1 VEEALAPDPENE
13 RPRAMTSR
21 NVPIRHEDTDL
32 LVADKPAGLL
42 SVPTPGAVGRT
53 LASVLAAEGHPG
65 LLPVHRLDRDVSGL
79 VVLAKHEPAR
89 AALESLFRGRAVAKT
104 YWALVRGRLRPERG
118 QFDDPILDEG
128 ARARVS
134 PRGKP
139 ALTRWHVLAQHRAT
153 SAVEIELVTGRY
165 NQIRL
170 HFAHHDQ
177 ALVGERKY
185 ARGKDDVL
193 RAKRVALHAW
203 KLAFTHP
210 LRGERMAVEAPLPE
224 DLRDMLTAAEAYAP
238 SARRERS

>member
-1 VEEALAPDPENE
+1 VHADA
-13 RPRAMTSR
+13 
-21 NVPIRHEDTDL
+21 DL
-32 LVADKPAGLL
+32 LVADKPSGVL
-42 SVPTPGAVGRT
+42 SVPTPGATGRT
-53 LASVLAAEGHPG
+53 LVDLLAAGGHTG

-79 VVLAKHEPAR
+79 VVLAKHEAAR
-89 AALESLFRGRAVAKT
+89 AALEQLFRGRAVAKT

-134 PRGKP
+134 ARGKP

-153 SAVEIELVTGRY
+153 SVVEIELVTGRY

-203 KLAFTHP
+203 KLAFAHP
-210 LRGERMAVEAPLPE
+210 LRGERVAVEAPLPD
-224 DLRDMLTAAEAYAP
+224 DLRALLAAAETYSP
-238 SARRERS
+238 GR